1 MRDQVRAIGRGGE
14 IAAGKLVLALR
25 SSFDDGEAV
34 RNGEIDG
41 LVVANLEMQ
50 VAVLLECAPIAAE
63 QRILADE
70 IQRAG
75 DIAAI
80 ASGEDEKNI
89 VLHDFADQAE
99 ELAIEIGAAPFSRAG
114 IHVEVE
120 EGVPMRLGEV
130 AARHPFDVDAA
141 ALRLP
146 PLFADGFALS
156 RGEPVEKVIEA
167 CIVFIPPMKLLVGAH
182 EKAELAGEAPFLFG
196 EEGEMQRGGT

>member
-50 VAVLLECAPIAAE
+50 VAVLLECAPIAAV
-63 QRILADE
+63 
-70 IQRAG
+70 
-75 DIAAI
+75 

-120 EGVPMRLGEV
+120 EGVPMR
-130 AARHPFDVDAA
+130 
-141 ALRLP
+141 
-146 PLFADGFALS
+146 
-156 RGEPVEKVIEA
+156 
-167 CIVFIPPMKLLVGAH
+167 
-182 EKAELAGEAPFLFG
+182 
-196 EEGEMQRGGT
+196 